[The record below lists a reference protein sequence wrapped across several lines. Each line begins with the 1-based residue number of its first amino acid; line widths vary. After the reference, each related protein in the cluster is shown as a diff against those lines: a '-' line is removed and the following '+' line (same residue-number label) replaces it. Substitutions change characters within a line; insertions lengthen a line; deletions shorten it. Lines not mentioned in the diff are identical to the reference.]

1 MKSWK
6 NTLAGCG
13 MDVSGSGEGQ
23 VPVGLYTV
31 MHFQVPKNAQN
42 IFDSSGKTRIIF

>member
-1 MKSWK
+1 
-6 NTLAGCG
+6 